1 MNVLIADYPAEVQK
15 ILGKYPSD
23 QKRSAV
29 MPLLYLA
36 QNKLGYLTKESME
49 DVGEITGM
57 QVTEVASIVGY
68 YTLFHDRPGG
78 RYRLQVCTDLSC
90 AMRGAEEFLQ
100 KMCTNLGIR
109 LGETTA
115 EGLITIEEV
124 TCLAGCDHAPMFQVQ
139 GDGEIVYH
147 ENMNEVKS
155 MALVNTLRAAGKE
168 AGA

>member
-90 AMRGAEEFLQ
+90 AMRGAEGFLQ

-115 EGLITIEEV
+115 DGLITIEEV
-124 TCLAGCDHAPMFQVQ
+124 TCLAGCDHAPMYQVQ

-147 ENMNEVKS
+147 ENMTEVKA

>member
-49 DVGEITGM
+49 DVSEITGM

-90 AMRGAEEFLQ
+90 AMRGAEGFLQ

-115 EGLITIEEV
+115 DGLITIEEV

-147 ENMNEVKS
+147 ENMTEVKA

>member
-115 EGLITIEEV
+115 DGLITIEEV